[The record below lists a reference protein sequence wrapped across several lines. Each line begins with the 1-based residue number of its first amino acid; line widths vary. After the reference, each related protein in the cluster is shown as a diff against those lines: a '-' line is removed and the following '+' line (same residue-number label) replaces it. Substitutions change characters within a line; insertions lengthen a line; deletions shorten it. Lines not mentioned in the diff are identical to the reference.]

1 MLSHKWIDLT
11 VQWEDEHRRLLPLFM
26 FFGEVL
32 QPKKKIWRLMLC
44 WNHCSRTCQI
54 GFIYNHQPGKKKKKK
69 TQRQNAPSVITE
81 TITHN
86 KLVLMLVD
94 SVFRPREWITAVR
107 MKLTKKKKN
116 NMLRRASIADQQ
128 FKNILGLWSFW
139 ESRAPAERE
148 RLLDAWCYFALV

>member
-1 MLSHKWIDLT
+1 MKGGRREEVSLRKPLT
-11 VQWEDEHRRLLPLFM
+11 IWHIVSRAVSQMNRFNRAVGGRTQTAAATLHVFWGGFTT
-26 FFGEVL
+26 
-32 QPKKKIWRLMLC
+32 QKKIWRLMLC

-54 GFIYNHQPGKKKKKK
+54 GFIYNHQPGKKNQKK

-107 MKLTKKKKN
+107 MKLTKKKKKKKKQHAEKSFN
-116 NMLRRASIADQQ
+116 R
-128 FKNILGLWSFW
+128 WSTI
-139 ESRAPAERE
+139 
-148 RLLDAWCYFALV
+148 